1 MNVFRPTYRTLS
13 FEEKQ
18 YVDAVKNSAEAL
30 YTLLESIPDPRAKA
44 LARTKLEEC
53 VMWAVKGI
61 TG

>member
-1 MNVFRPTYRTLS
+1 MSNPFRTTYRQLTDA
-13 FEEKQ
+13 EKAR
-18 YVDAVKNSAEAL
+18 VEAL
-30 YTLLESIPDPRAKA
+30 KTQAEQLLALIDKPSREGA